1 MNDHKSVLCT
11 DDDVEKRSVRP
22 PPNEDFV
29 CEVLRRLIAKAPP
42 KPPTI
47 PRPTRGPT
55 ARDLFLGFVGVEEER
70 GRSVLWV
77 SSLAPARITQDT
89 QLGPV
94 RLEEP
99 AVLSSEVH
107 VSELQ
112 VATGRVCE

>member
-1 MNDHKSVLCT
+1 MNDHKDALCAN
-11 DDDVEKRSVRP
+11 DDVEKRLVRP
-22 PPNEDFV
+22 PPNKDFV
-29 CEVLRRLIAKAPP
+29 CEVLQRLIAKAPSR
-42 KPPTI
+42 PPTN

-77 SSLAPARITQDT
+77 SSLAPARIAQET
-89 QLGPV
+89 QLSPA